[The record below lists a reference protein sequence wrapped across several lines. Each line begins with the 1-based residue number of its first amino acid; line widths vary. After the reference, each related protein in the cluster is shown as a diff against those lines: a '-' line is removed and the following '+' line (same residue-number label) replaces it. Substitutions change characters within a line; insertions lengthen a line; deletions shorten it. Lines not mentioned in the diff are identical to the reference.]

1 MKGELGR
8 AKEVVKASKLGSYE
22 LGVQE
27 TEVTLADELAEVCM
41 DYCKEVWMKALNL
54 ARFLATSEW
63 R

>member
-1 MKGELGR
+1 M
-8 AKEVVKASKLGSYE
+8 
-22 LGVQE
+22 QE
-27 TEVTLADELAEVCM
+27 TEVRLADKLAEVCM